1 MKYLATLSLVFLMS
15 LGAVVAQEES
25 AVELKNQGNEALR
38 AKNYK
43 GALESFEKAIAA
55 WGEEEMDAAM
65 VYNAATSARKIK
77 NHEKSQKYYEESKKL
92 GYKADAA
99 TYYIATSLKS
109 RGKAEEM
116 EKVLLAGVE
125 EFPTSKYTAH
135 MKKQL
140 AGLYVKE
147 SNALYTKGQEILN
160 TRADGNRDQW
170 DAIKEK
176 AKVVLDEATSIA
188 NKALEYDATNK
199 NAKAILAGIETFLA
213 S

>member
-25 AVELKNQGNEALR
+25 AVEFKNQGNEALR
-38 AKNYK
+38 TKNYK

-65 VYNAATSARKIK
+65 VYNTATSARKIK
-77 NHEKSQKYYEESKKL
+77 NHEKAQKYYEESKKL
-92 GYKADAA
+92 GYKADAS
-99 TYYIATSLKS
+99 TYYIGSSLKS
-109 RGKAEEM
+109 MGKAEEM
-116 EKVLLAGVE
+116 EKVLLAGIE
-125 EFPTSKYTAH
+125 EFPTSKYATH

-140 AGLYVKE
+140 SGYYVKE

-160 TRADGNRDQW
+160 SRVDGNRDQW
-170 DAIKEK
+170 DTIKAK
-176 AKVVLDEATSIA
+176 AKVVLDEASSIA
-188 NKALEYDATNK
+188 KKALEYDATNK
-199 NAKAILAGIETFLA
+199 NAQAILSGIETFLA

>member
-38 AKNYK
+38 TKNYK
-43 GALESFEKAIAA
+43 GALEAFEKAIAA

-65 VYNAATSARKIK
+65 VYNAATSARKI
-77 NHEKSQKYYEESKKL
+77 NDHEKSQKYYEEAKKL

-109 RGKAEEM
+109 RGKAKEM
-116 EKVLLAGVE
+116 EKVLLAGIA
-125 EFPTSKYTAH
+125 EFPTSKYAVH

-140 AGLYVKE
+140 AGYYVKE
-147 SNALYTKGQEILN
+147 SNALYTEGQELLN
-160 TRADGNRDQW
+160 SRVDGNRDQW
-170 DAIKEK
+170 DTIKSK
-176 AKVVLDEATSIA
+176 AKIVLDEAGSKA
-188 NKALEYDATNK
+188 KKALEYDATNK
-199 NAKAILAGIETFLA
+199 NAKTILAGIETFLA